1 MITTDILS
9 EECCICLDA
18 LNLYNS
24 FLYFDCNHKIHDG
37 CSNLLT
43 NCPLCRSPRIDIAVT
58 INENENENE
67 NRGISI
73 NQELEASINNSQIQ
87 MNDESRFCR
96 LNNYKLVKFLI
107 LLGAAL
113 FFIVKYL
120 I

>member
-18 LNLYNS
+18 LHFNDSY
-24 FLYFDCNHKIHDG
+24 LYFECNHKIHES

-58 INENENENE
+58 INENENEN
-67 NRGISI
+67 RGISI
-73 NQELEASINNSQIQ
+73 NQELEASINTSHIQI
-87 MNDESRFCR
+87 NNESRFCR